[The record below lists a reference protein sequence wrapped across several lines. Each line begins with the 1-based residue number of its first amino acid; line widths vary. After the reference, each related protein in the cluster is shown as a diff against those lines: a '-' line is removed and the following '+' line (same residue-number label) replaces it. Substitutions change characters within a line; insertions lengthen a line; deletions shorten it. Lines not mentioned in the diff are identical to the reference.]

1 MDSEAIMNWMEIIG
15 AHVMW
20 KQRLTAFLAG
30 SSMETLDPDTIQLDD
45 RCALGKWI
53 YGDGKAMSE
62 LPRYEEV
69 RGLHAQFHQYAADVV
84 RLHLAGNTTEA
95 EKLLQGDYS
104 KLSEKLKHRL
114 IGLSQQVKSA
124 TEGIPRF

>member
-1 MDSEAIMNWMEIIG
+1 MDWMEIIG

-30 SSMETLDPDTIQLDD
+30 NSTEELKPDMIRLDD

-53 YGDGKAMSE
+53 YGEGKPMSH

-69 RGLHAQFHQYAADVV
+69 RELHAQFHQYAADVV
-84 RLHLAGNTTEA
+84 NLHLAGNTAEA
-95 EKLLQGDYS
+95 EKLLQGEYS
-104 KLSEKLKHRL
+104 RLSEKLKHRI

-124 TEGIPRF
+124 SNGIPPF

>member
-1 MDSEAIMNWMEIIG
+1 MDWMEIIG

-20 KQRLTAFLAG
+20 KQRLTSFLAG
-30 SSMETLDPDTIQLDD
+30 ESTESLDPETIRLDE
-45 RCALGKWI
+45 RCALGKWL
-53 YGDGKAMSE
+53 YGEGTAMSE

-84 RLHLAGNTTEA
+84 NLHLAGNTAEA

-104 KLSEKLKHRL
+104 RLSERLKHRI

-124 TEGIPRF
+124 SNGIPPF

>member
-1 MDSEAIMNWMEIIG
+1 MNWMEIIG

-30 SSMETLDPDTIQLDD
+30 TSTEQLDPDTMGLDD

-53 YGDGKAMSE
+53 YGEGKAMSE

-84 RLHLAGNTTEA
+84 RLHLAGKTAEA
-95 EKLLQGDYS
+95 ESLLLGDYS
-104 KLSEKLKHRL
+104 RLSEKLKHRL
-114 IGLSQQVKSA
+114 IGLSSQVKAASD
-124 TEGIPRF
+124 GIPRF

>member
-1 MDSEAIMNWMEIIG
+1 MDWMEIIG

-20 KQRLTAFLAG
+20 KQRLTSFLAG
-30 SSMETLDPDTIQLDD
+30 ESTESLDPETIRLDD
-45 RCALGKWI
+45 RCALGKWL
-53 YGDGKAMSE
+53 YGEGTAMSE

-84 RLHLAGNTTEA
+84 TLHLAGNSAEA

-104 KLSEKLKHRL
+104 RLSEKLKHRI

-124 TEGIPRF
+124 SNGIPPF

>member
-1 MDSEAIMNWMEIIG
+1 MDWMEIIG

-20 KQRLTAFLAG
+20 KQRLTSFLAG
-30 SSMETLDPDTIQLDD
+30 ESTESLDPETIRLDD
-45 RCALGKWI
+45 RCALGKWL
-53 YGDGKAMSE
+53 YGEGTAMSE

-84 RLHLAGNTTEA
+84 NLHLAGNTAEA

-104 KLSEKLKHRL
+104 RLSEKLKHRI

-124 TEGIPRF
+124 SNGIPPF

>member
-1 MDSEAIMNWMEIIG
+1 MNWMEIIG

-30 SSMETLDPDTIQLDD
+30 NSAEQLDPETIRLDD

-53 YGDGKAMSE
+53 YGAGKAMSE

-84 RLHLAGNTTEA
+84 TLQLSGNTAEA

-114 IGLSQQVKSA
+114 IGLSSQVKAA
-124 TEGIPRF
+124 TDGIPRF

>member
-1 MDSEAIMNWMEIIG
+1 MDWMEIIG

-30 SSMETLDPDTIQLDD
+30 ESTESLDPETIRLDD
-45 RCALGKWI
+45 RCALGKWL
-53 YGDGKAMSE
+53 YGEGAAMSE

-84 RLHLAGNTTEA
+84 NLHLAGNTAEA
-95 EKLLQGDYS
+95 EQLLQGDYS
-104 KLSEKLKHRL
+104 RPVSYTHLTLPTNRE
-114 IGLSQQVKSA
+114 V
-124 TEGIPRF
+124 

>member
-1 MDSEAIMNWMEIIG
+1 MNWMEIIG

-20 KQRLTAFLAG
+20 KQRLTAFLVG
-30 SSMETLDPDTIQLDD
+30 KSTEPLDPDTIRLDD
-45 RCALGKWI
+45 RCALGQWI
-53 YGDGKAMSE
+53 YGAGKAMSE

-84 RLHLAGNTTEA
+84 SLHLNGQTAEA

-114 IGLSQQVKSA
+114 IGLSSQVKA
-124 TEGIPRF
+124 AGEGIPRF

>member
-1 MDSEAIMNWMEIIG
+1 MDWMEIIG

-30 SSMETLDPDTIQLDD
+30 GSTEQLDPETIRLDD

-53 YGDGKAMSE
+53 YGEGTAMSQ
-62 LPRYEEV
+62 LPRFEEV

-84 RLHLAGNTTEA
+84 NLHLAGNTAEA
-95 EKLLQGDYS
+95 EQLLQGDYS
-104 KLSEKLKHRL
+104 RLSERLKHRI

-124 TEGIPRF
+124 SNGIPPF

>member
-1 MDSEAIMNWMEIIG
+1 MNWMEIIG

-30 SSMETLDPDTIQLDD
+30 NSTEQLDPETIRLDD

-53 YGDGKAMSE
+53 YGAGKAMSE

-84 RLHLAGNTTEA
+84 TLQLSGNTVEA

-114 IGLSQQVKSA
+114 IGLSSQVKAASD
-124 TEGIPRF
+124 GIPRF

>member
-1 MDSEAIMNWMEIIG
+1 MNWMEIIS

-30 SSMETLDPDTIQLDD
+30 NSAEQLDPESIRHDD

-53 YGDGKAMSE
+53 YGDGQSMAQ

-69 RGLHAQFHQYAADVV
+69 RGLHAQFHQFAADVV
-84 RLHLAGNTTEA
+84 RLHLAGNTAEA

-104 KLSEKLKHRL
+104 RLSEKLKHRL

>member
-1 MDSEAIMNWMEIIG
+1 MDWMEIIG

-30 SSMETLDPDTIQLDD
+30 DSTETLDPEAIRQDD

-53 YGDGKAMSE
+53 YGEGSAMGD

-69 RGLHAQFHQYAADVV
+69 RSLHAQFHQYAADVA
-84 RLHLAGNTTEA
+84 RLHLDGKTAQAEA
-95 EKLLQGDYS
+95 LLQGDYS
-104 KLSEKLKHRL
+104 RLSEKLKHRI

-124 TEGIPRF
+124 TTGTPLF

>member
-1 MDSEAIMNWMEIIG
+1 MDWMEIIG

-20 KQRLTAFLAG
+20 KQRLTSFLAG
-30 SSMETLDPDTIQLDD
+30 KSTENLDPETIRLDD
-45 RCALGKWI
+45 RCALGTWL
-53 YGDGKAMSE
+53 YGAGSAMSE

-84 RLHLAGNTTEA
+84 NLHLAGNSAEA

-104 KLSEKLKHRL
+104 RLSEKLKHRV

-124 TEGIPRF
+124 SNGIPPF

>member
-1 MDSEAIMNWMEIIG
+1 MDWMEIIG

-20 KQRLTAFLAG
+20 KQRLTSFLAG
-30 SSMETLDPDTIQLDD
+30 ESTENLDPETIRLDD
-45 RCALGKWI
+45 RCALGKWL
-53 YGDGKAMSE
+53 YGEGSAMSE

-69 RGLHAQFHQYAADVV
+69 RGLHAQFHQYAANVV
-84 RLHLAGNTTEA
+84 NLHLAGNSAEA

-104 KLSEKLKHRL
+104 RLSEKLKHRV

-124 TEGIPRF
+124 SNGIPPF

>member
-1 MDSEAIMNWMEIIG
+1 MDWMEIIG

-30 SSMETLDPDTIQLDD
+30 ESTETLDPEMIRLDD

-53 YGDGKAMSE
+53 YGDGATMSA

-69 RGLHAQFHQYAADVV
+69 RSLHAQFHQYAADVV
-84 RLHLAGNTTEA
+84 SLHRAGKTSEA

-104 KLSEKLKHRL
+104 KLSEKLKHRI
-114 IGLSQQVKSA
+114 IGLSMQVKSA
-124 TEGIPRF
+124 SDGIPRF

>member
-1 MDSEAIMNWMEIIG
+1 MDWMEIIG

-30 SSMETLDPDTIQLDD
+30 DSSENLDPETIRLDD

-53 YGDGKAMSE
+53 YGDGKPMGE

-69 RGLHAQFHQYAADVV
+69 RELHAQFHQNAAEVV
-84 RLHLAGNTTEA
+84 KLHMAGNTADA

-104 KLSEKLKHRL
+104 RLSEKLKHRL
-114 IGLSQQVKSA
+114 IGLAQQVKSA
-124 TEGIPRF
+124 TDGIPRF

>member
-1 MDSEAIMNWMEIIG
+1 MNWMEIIG

-20 KQRLTAFLAG
+20 KQRLTAFLSG
-30 SSMETLDPDTIQLDD
+30 SSTENLDPDAIRLDD

-69 RGLHAQFHQYAADVV
+69 RGLHAQFHQNAAQIVS
-84 RLHLAGNTTEA
+84 LHLAGNTAEA
-95 EKLLQGDYS
+95 EKLLNGDYS

-114 IGLSQQVKSA
+114 IGLSQQVKA
-124 TEGIPRF
+124 AADGIPRF

>member
-1 MDSEAIMNWMEIIG
+1 MDWMEIIG

-30 SSMETLDPDTIQLDD
+30 NSTEELKPDMIRLDD

-53 YGDGKAMSE
+53 YGEGQPMSH

-69 RGLHAQFHQYAADVV
+69 RELHAQFHQYAADVV
-84 RLHLAGNTTEA
+84 NLHLAGNTAEA
-95 EKLLQGDYS
+95 EKLLQGEYS
-104 KLSEKLKHRL
+104 RLSEKLKHRI
-114 IGLSQQVKSA
+114 IGLSQQVKSVSN
-124 TEGIPRF
+124 GIPPF

>member
-1 MDSEAIMNWMEIIG
+1 MNWMEIIG

-30 SSMETLDPDTIQLDD
+30 KSTEQLDPDTIRLDD

-53 YGDGKAMSE
+53 YGTGKSMSE
-62 LPRYEEV
+62 LPQYEEV

-84 RLHLAGNTTEA
+84 SLHLSGNSGEA

-104 KLSEKLKHRL
+104 RLSEKLKHRL
-114 IGLSQQVKSA
+114 IGLSNQVKAAS
-124 TEGIPRF
+124 TGIPRF

>member
-1 MDSEAIMNWMEIIG
+1 MNWMEIIG

-20 KQRLTAFLAG
+20 KQRLTAFVEG
-30 SSMETLDPDTIQLDD
+30 KSTETLDPDAICLDD

-53 YGDGKAMSE
+53 YGDGKSMSA

-84 RLHLAGNTTEA
+84 RLHVAGNTTEA

-104 KLSEKLKHRL
+104 RLSEKLKHRL

-124 TEGIPRF
+124 TDGIPRF

>member
-1 MDSEAIMNWMEIIG
+1 MDWMEIIG

-30 SSMETLDPDTIQLDD
+30 DSTEDLDPETIRLDD

-53 YGDGKAMSE
+53 YGLGASMSH

-84 RLHLAGNTTEA
+84 NLHLAGNTADA

-104 KLSEKLKHRL
+104 RLSEKLKHRI

-124 TEGIPRF
+124 TDGIPQF

>member
-1 MDSEAIMNWMEIIG
+1 MEIIG

-20 KQRLTAFLAG
+20 KQRLTAFIAG
-30 SSMETLDPDTIQLDD
+30 SSTETLDPEAIRTDD

-53 YGDGKAMSE
+53 YGAGRAMAD

-69 RGLHAQFHQYAADVV
+69 RALHAQFHQNAAEVV
-84 RLHLAGNTTEA
+84 ALHLAGKTDEA

-114 IGLSQQVKSA
+114 IGLSQQVKA
-124 TEGIPRF
+124 AAEGTPRF

>member
-1 MDSEAIMNWMEIIG
+1 MDWMEIIG

-30 SSMETLDPDTIQLDD
+30 DSSETLDPETIRLDD

-53 YGDGKAMSE
+53 YGDGKPMGE

-69 RGLHAQFHQYAADVV
+69 RELHAQFHQNAAEVV
-84 RLHLAGNTTEA
+84 KLHLAGNTADA

-104 KLSEKLKHRL
+104 RLSEKLKHRL
-114 IGLSQQVKSA
+114 IGLAQQVKSA
-124 TEGIPRF
+124 TDGIPRF